1 MDNFAFDHKP
11 EHWIGIDV
19 DGIYHT
25 YFEDSI
31 LLAKSKL
38 FDGIGH
44 PDAIKLFVTGLLFPL
59 PVIMRG

>member
-1 MDNFAFDHKP
+1 MDDFAFDHKLD
-11 EHWIGIDV
+11 HWIGMDV
-19 DGIYHT
+19 DKIYRI

-44 PDAIKLFVTGLLFPL
+44 PDAIKLFVTGLLFPF
-59 PVIMRG
+59 PVIMKD